1 MSNMTREKEWFNI
14 TSVHRDDLIQAGF
27 DGDAVDDATMEHLA
41 DLMSKDYVE
50 QLFYLQVE
58 TYAEELGI
66 PRLKE
71 AINGDMKV
79 PQIW

>member
-1 MSNMTREKEWFNI
+1 MERKQEWFNI
-14 TSVHRDDLIQAGF
+14 TRVHRNDLIGLGF
-27 DGDAVDDATMEHLA
+27 DGNAVDDATMEHLA

-50 QLFYLQVE
+50 QLFYLQVG